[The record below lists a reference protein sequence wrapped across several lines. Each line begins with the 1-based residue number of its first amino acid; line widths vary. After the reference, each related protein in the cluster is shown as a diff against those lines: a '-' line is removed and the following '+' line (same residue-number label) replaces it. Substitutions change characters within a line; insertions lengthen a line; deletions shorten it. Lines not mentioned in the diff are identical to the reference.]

1 MNGKKGTLG
10 TDVRQKVLEL
20 IYQALDEI
28 EEDPGMGTRSSE
40 TVLLGP
46 AGGLDSL
53 KLVNLI
59 VAVEQRVEEE
69 FGFAISA
76 VANEKAMS
84 QKSSP
89 LRSAGTLAD
98 FITSILIEAKR

>member
-1 MNGKKGTLG
+1 M
-10 TDVRQKVLEL
+10 REKVLEI
-20 IYQALDEI
+20 IYEALDEVN
-28 EEDPGMGTRSSE
+28 EDLGKNSTQKSPD

-46 AGGLDSL
+46 ASGLDSL

-69 FGFAISA
+69 FGAPISA
-76 VANEKAMS
+76 IANEKAMS

-89 LRSAGTLAD
+89 LRNVGTLAD
-98 FITSILIEAKR
+98 FITSLLAEVKK

>member
-1 MNGKKGTLG
+1 MEAK
-10 TDVRQKVLEL
+10 QKVLEL

-28 EEDPGMGTRSSE
+28 EDGRSAPKTPE

-46 AGGLDSL
+46 TSGLDSL

-76 VANEKAMS
+76 IANEKAMS

-89 LRSAGTLAD
+89 LRTAGTLAD
-98 FITSILIEAKR
+98 FISSILKEAGK